1 NHVTDLLGQ
10 HFSGATPAE
19 IVDRARTLGNVL
31 ADDTDCGVPAAED
44 RTINTLAKS
53 KTTDGRL
60 RVEADLDVD
69 VGEKFQAAMER
80 YGAPRPEPD
89 GSPDARS
96 TERRLAEALETI

>member
-10 HFSGATPAE
+10 HFSGATPAD
-19 IVDRARTLGNVL
+19 ILDRARTLGNVL
-31 ADDTDCGVPAAED
+31 ADDTGGLPAAED
-44 RTINTLAKS
+44 RTINTLTKN

-60 RVEADLDVD
+60 HVEADLDVD
-69 VGEKFQAAMER
+69 VGEKFQAAMEH

-96 TERRLAEALETI
+96 TERRLADALEVV